1 MSSRKITKIKD
12 ILKQKEYDDLIKKVE
27 QEQGEIILMGLGGSH
42 AYGLNGEN
50 SDVDIR
56 GVIKPPINN
65 LLGFGEFE
73 QYIDEDTDTVLY
85 EFNKLIKL
93 LCSCNPNTIEILGLK
108 DEHYLIKHEVGQELL
123 RNKTMFLSS

>member
-42 AYGLNGEN
+42 AYGLNGEH

-85 EFNKLIKL
+85 EFNKL
-93 LCSCNPNTIEILGLK
+93 
-108 DEHYLIKHEVGQELL
+108 V
-123 RNKTMFLSS
+123 SSPAFSG